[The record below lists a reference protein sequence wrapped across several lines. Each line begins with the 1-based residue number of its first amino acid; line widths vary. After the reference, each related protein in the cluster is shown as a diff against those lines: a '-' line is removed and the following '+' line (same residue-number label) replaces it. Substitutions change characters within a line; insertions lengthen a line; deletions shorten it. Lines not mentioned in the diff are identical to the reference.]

1 LNFSYLLGYNTVN
14 LNGMKKSLYGGIFV
28 SLVAGSLSATA
39 QSVDTSMYSNLVK
52 LEEIKVVGTRNE
64 NRTVLQTPVPV
75 DVLPMATL
83 SQQVG
88 QLDINQ
94 ILQFSIPSFN
104 ANKQSGSDGSDHVD
118 PVTLRGM
125 GPDQTLVLVNGK
137 RRHQS
142 SLVNIYGTRGRG
154 NTGSDMN
161 ALPTTAIDRIEVLRD
176 GASAQ
181 YGSDAIAGVINI
193 VTKKNKGTTLTQ
205 AFGVASRGDGGSS
218 LTGLNT
224 GFDLAGGWVNVTAEY
239 SSKAKTF
246 RDAGDYRVEF
256 GDASSTNAGLW
267 LNSEIPVGAMTF
279 YNFGGVNNRVGDAYA
294 WTRDAGSDRNIPSI
308 YPDGFSPLI
317 QATIGDMSWTTGLRG
332 ELAGWNADFYAS
344 VGRNNFDYWI
354 HNTLN
359 RSMGPTT
366 PKEFK
371 AGGFGLGQNLAG
383 TTWDKYFGE
392 SGHGVNVAVGLE
404 ARQES
409 YYIYAGE
416 EGSWQTYDSDYPG
429 GSQGFPGFRPS
440 NELNEGR
447 NNVGAFLDVEW
458 DVSDRLMIGG
468 AARFE
473 NYSDFGQTT
482 NGKLAA
488 RYAINEKFA
497 IRGSFSTG
505 FRAPSLAQLYFNS
518 TFTNFV
524 SGVAVESKLANNADP
539 ITSALGISALKQE
552 TAQNMS
558 FGFTAAPARG
568 ITLTVDGYSMD
579 VKDRVVLTGGFGDDD
594 PDVGSILQAQNV
606 SYVQFFT
613 NAVDTRTTGVDIVA
627 TYAKNLAGGMLNTSL
642 ALNVNNMTID
652 RVYTNDQLTGKED
665 SYFGR
670 REQLFLLASA
680 PPMKANVGVNYTK
693 GKWFASLRGT
703 YFDRIV
709 IEDWVGT
716 DDVYDPRLTLDLSL
730 SYALGAKLRA
740 TVGVNNLTDQL
751 PTFQDSETETGGMY
765 DAVQMGTMGRFFFGR
780 ITYSL

>member
-1 LNFSYLLGYNTVN
+1 
-14 LNGMKKSLYGGIFV
+14 MKKSILSGL
-28 SLVAGSLSATA
+28 LVPLLAGVYSASA

-75 DVLPMATL
+75 DVLPLAQL

-94 ILQFSIPSFN
+94 ILQFSVPSFN

-118 PVTLRGM
+118 PATLRGM

-137 RRHQS
+137 RRHQN

-154 NTGSDMN
+154 NSGTDMN

-193 VTKKNKGTTLTQ
+193 VTKKSKGTSLTQ

-224 GFDLAGGWVNVTAEY
+224 GFDVAGGWVNVTAEY
-239 SSKAKTF
+239 ATKAKTF

-256 GDASSTNAGLW
+256 GDASVNNTGLW
-267 LNSEIPVGAMTF
+267 VNSEIPVGAFTL
-279 YNFGGVNNRVGDAYA
+279 YNFGGVNHRVGDAYA
-294 WTRDAGSDRNIPSI
+294 WTRDATSDRNIPSI

-317 QATIGDMSWTTGLRG
+317 QGTIDDQSWTTGLRG
-332 ELAGWNADFYAS
+332 DLAGWNTDFYAS
-344 VGRNNFDYWI
+344 YGANKFDYWV

-359 RSMGPTT
+359 RSIGATT
-366 PKEFK
+366 PKEFE
-371 AGGFGLGQNLAG
+371 AGGFGLTQSMAG
-383 TTWDKYFGE
+383 TSLDKYFGAAG
-392 SGHGVNVAVGLE
+392 SGFNVAVGAE
-404 ARQES
+404 ARQET
-409 YYIYAGE
+409 YFIFAGE
-416 EGSWQTYDSDYPG
+416 EGSWQTYDSNYPG

-440 NELNEGR
+440 NELSEAR
-447 NNVGAFLDVEW
+447 TNVGAFVDVEW
-458 DVSDRLMIGG
+458 DVNDRLMIGVAG
-468 AARFE
+468 RME
-473 NYSDFGQTT
+473 NYSDFGTTT
-482 NGKLAA
+482 NGKVAGRFA
-488 RYAINEKFA
+488 VNENFA
-497 IRGSFSTG
+497 LRGSFSTG

-524 SGVAVESKLANNADP
+524 SGVAVESKLANSADP
-539 ITSALGISALKQE
+539 ITSALGIEDLKQE
-552 TAQNMS
+552 TAQNIS
-558 FGFTAAPARG
+558 FGFTSTPARG
-568 ITLTVDGYSMD
+568 LTLTVDGYSMD

-613 NAVDTRTTGVDIVA
+613 NAVDTRTTGVDIVS
-627 TYAKNLAGGMLNTSL
+627 TYAKNLAGGMLNTSV
-642 ALNVNNMTID
+642 ALNINQMTIS
-652 RVYTNDQLTGKED
+652 RVYTNDQLMGKED
-665 SYFGR
+665 AYFGS

-680 PPMKANVGVNYTK
+680 PPMKANVGLNYTK
-693 GKWFASLRGT
+693 GKLFTSLRAT
-703 YFDRIV
+703 YFDKVV

-716 DDVYDPRLTLDLSL
+716 NDEYDARITLDFSVSYAMAEKLRLT
-730 SYALGAKLRA
+730 A
-740 TVGVNNLTDQL
+740 GVNNLTDAL
-751 PTFQDSETETGGMY
+751 PTFQDSETESGGMY
-765 DAVQMGTMGRFFFGR
+765 DAVQMGITGRFFFGR
-780 ITYSL
+780 LTYSL